1 MLQAALDLKT
11 IVVVLVVNTSL
22 LAVIWLIVWSSWR
35 NFYELRFIA
44 AGFCATAIGV
54 WLAVLRGP
62 APTTWHI
69 IFDSTII
76 KIGLVLVADGL
87 ARFLGQPRTPIIN
100 AACLIFFVAFYAW
113 SLAFDPSHVA
123 MRIHASTFIVIVM
136 TLVMCRTLMADR
148 ILPPLLRWINVGL
161 LLEHAGASV
170 AYSLAVR
177 RETSEAQVLHTSAWY
192 FLENNLY
199 LMATCS
205 CLLLMVG
212 VRLSSDLRIK
222 NSALSHEIS
231 ERQKLSLQLAESLK
245 TEKALREE
253 QRQFLRM
260 VSHEFRTPLAIIDR
274 AAEMIG
280 VVLDKPPEAVTKRL
294 INIDEGLRRLVSLID
309 RFLATERFE
318 SGVLQIERIDIAN
331 LFADLERHFDGM
343 EAARRLRFQMA
354 GELPSYWGDPDMLIT
369 VLINL
374 TDNALKYSPDHNEVE
389 ISARME
395 EASTIVMTVK
405 DKGIGIPTEDLSQ
418 IGRRFFRASNTV
430 TTTGTG
436 LGLYNSRCLL
446 DYHKGTLHLQSCETG
461 GTIVTIRLP
470 LPGIS
475 DPAVV
480 TEGAPT

>member
-87 ARFLGQPRTPIIN
+87 ARFLGQPRTPVIN
-100 AACLIFFVAFYAW
+100 AACLIFFVIFYAW
-113 SLAFDPSHVA
+113 SLAFDPSDVA
-123 MRIHASTFIVIVM
+123 IRIHASTFVVIVM
-136 TLVMCRTLMADR
+136 TLVMSRTLIADR
-148 ILPPLLRWINVGL
+148 TLPPLLRWINVGL
-161 LLEHAGASV
+161 LFEHAIASV
-170 AYSLAVR
+170 VYSFAVR
-177 RETSEAQVLHTSAWY
+177 GELSEAQILHTSAWY

-212 VRLSSDLRIK
+212 VRLSSDLKVK
-222 NSALSHEIS
+222 NSALSHEIA
-231 ERQKLSLQLAESLK
+231 ERQKLGAQLADSLNA
-245 TEKALREE
+245 EKALREE

-280 VVLDKPPEAVTKRL
+280 MILDKPPEAVTKRL
-294 INIDEGLRRLVSLID
+294 VNIDEGVRRLVSLID

-318 SGVLQIERIDIAN
+318 SGVLQIERIDIAD
-331 LFADLERHFDGM
+331 LLADVERHFDGM
-343 EAARRLRFQMA
+343 EAARRLRFQIA
-354 GELPSYWGDPDMLIT
+354 GDLPFYRGDPDMLAT

-374 TDNALKYSPDHNEVE
+374 TDNALKYSPDPSEVT

-395 EASTIVMTVK
+395 GASAVIITVN
-405 DKGIGIPTEDLSQ
+405 DNGIGIPAEDLSQ

-446 DYHKGTLHLQSCETG
+446 DYHKGTLHLHSCETN
-461 GTIVTIRLP
+461 GTTATIRLP
-470 LPGIS
+470 LPGLS
-475 DPAVV
+475 KSPLAAEATPA
-480 TEGAPT
+480 